1 MSPEQLDQIIIVAN
15 QHAKNYQAAND
26 LASLVMIDHNM
37 YDYIKN
43 YVPKPY
49 ENMIMTYY
57 DIMKLRKKVM
67 KK

>member
-15 QHAKNYQAAND
+15 QHAKHYQAASD

-37 YDYIKN
+37 YDYIQN

-49 ENMIMTYY
+49 ESLIMTYY
-57 DIMKLRKKVM
+57 DIMKVHKKVM
-67 KK
+67 KE